1 MVVIHREEH
10 EWRVFY
16 LSRSTLSGQCYSSI
30 DTLIIVWRLKKMDI

>member
-1 MVVIHREEH
+1 MVVIHREER

-16 LSRSTLSGQCYSSI
+16 LSRSTLSGQCYSI